1 MKFRDSEVMSR
12 CWQNYLDHP
21 ELFIPIEYVLHFPS
35 APVEMRGALL
45 SVALE
50 SLSKVVLRK
59 HEIKDAP
66 PVVQDKWETLR
77 GKFLDVLKSEIPN
90 SDTGYSI
97 LENKIKNLNQS
108 TNREKLSRPFELYDI
123 SLTSEEIAA
132 IDKRNKLLH
141 QGVLLSLDSREAQGK
156 WKEAYMIEMRLYT
169 LINRLILSLLDYEGP
184 IINWGDSDL
193 SGDSQKFYY
202 RSRSRK

>member
-1 MKFRDSEVMSR
+1 M
-12 CWQNYLDHP
+12 
-21 ELFIPIEYVLHFPS
+21 
-35 APVEMRGALL
+35 
-45 SVALE
+45 
-50 SLSKVVLRK
+50 
-59 HEIKDAP
+59 
-66 PVVQDKWETLR
+66 
-77 GKFLDVLKSEIPN
+77 LKSEIPN